1 MKQLTDTIGM
11 SLCSLTLMFSSA
23 LFWLPVQAQTVPSGT
38 ARPALTVTVTQP
50 QLAALPA
57 TIRANGN
64 IAAWQEA
71 SVGAQVGGLRIAEV
85 RVNVGD
91 HVKRNQVLAVFAK
104 DTVLADLAV
113 QKAQESE
120 AVAALA
126 DAEVNASRARSLK
139 SSGALSAQ
147 QINQYFTAQQTAA
160 ARVQAARAHRQN
172 QELRL
177 KFTEVLAPDDGVI
190 SARQAT
196 VGAVL
201 PLGAELFKMVRQ
213 NRLELRADV
222 VSEELSRIKIG
233 MPVEVFP
240 ASFLKGQ
247 PPLLGQV
254 RVIGPTVDPQA
265 RTAIVY
271 VDLPV
276 QASDGPP
283 VRAGMFAS
291 GVFNLGDSQGL
302 TLPQE
307 SVVMRDGFSY
317 VFKLGA
323 GQRVEQVRVQVG
335 RRVGGRIEI
344 LSGVRP
350 SDEIVESGAGFLV
363 NDDLVSV
370 DRSKAEPKSS
380 LSPRSSIPAAP
391 RSAVAGSNNA

>member
-1 MKQLTDTIGM
+1 MKSFTKTSGV
-11 SLCSLTLMFSSA
+11 SLLSISLILASA
-23 LFWLPVQAQTVPSGT
+23 LLWMPSPAQAAQPSV
-38 ARPALTVTVTQP
+38 ARPALTVTITKPQVTN
-50 QLAALPA
+50 LPA

-64 IAAWQEA
+64 IAAWQDA
-71 SVGAQVGGLRIAEV
+71 SVGAQVGGLRIADV

-91 HVKRNQVLAVFAK
+91 HVKRDQVLAVFAK

-113 QKAQESE
+113 QKAQEAE

-126 DAEVNASRARSLK
+126 DAEANAARARSLK
-139 SSGALSAQ
+139 TSGALSAQ
-147 QINQYFTAQQTAA
+147 QISQYLTAQQTAA
-160 ARVQAARAHRQN
+160 ARVQAARAHRQT

-190 SARQAT
+190 SARQAS
-196 VGAVL
+196 VGAVV
-201 PLGAELFKMVRQ
+201 PVGAELFKMVRQ
-213 NRLELRADV
+213 NRLEWRADV
-222 VSEELSRIKIG
+222 VSEELSRIKPG
-233 MPVEVFP
+233 MSVDVMP

-247 PPLLGQV
+247 PPLPGKV

-276 QASDGPP
+276 QANDGPP
-283 VRAGMFAS
+283 VRAGMFAT

-323 GQRVEQVRVQVG
+323 GQRVEQVRVQIG
-335 RRVGGRIEI
+335 RRVDARVEI
-344 LSGVRP
+344 LSGI
-350 SDEIVESGAGFLV
+350 SATDEVVESGAGFLV
-363 NDDLVSV
+363 NDDLIST
-370 DRSKAEPKSS
+370 K
-380 LSPRSSIPAAP
+380 
-391 RSAVAGSNNA
+391 

>member
-1 MKQLTDTIGM
+1 
-11 SLCSLTLMFSSA
+11 MFSSDFVA
-23 LFWLPVQAQTVPSGT
+23 APELAQAAQPGV
-38 ARPALTVTVTQP
+38 ARPALTVTVTRP
-50 QLAALPA
+50 QLANLPA

-91 HVKRNQVLAVFAK
+91 HVKRDQVLAVFAK

-126 DAEVNASRARSLK
+126 DAEANASRARSLK
-139 SSGALSAQ
+139 TSGALSAQ
-147 QINQYFTAQQTAA
+147 QISQYLTAQQTAA
-160 ARVQAARAHRQN
+160 ARVQAARAQRQT

-190 SARQAT
+190 SARQAS
-196 VGAVL
+196 VGAVV
-201 PLGAELFKMVRQ
+201 PVGAELFKMLRK
-213 NRLELRADV
+213 NRLEWRAEV
-222 VSEELSRIKIG
+222 VSEELSRIKMG
-233 MPVEVFP
+233 MSVSVSP
-240 ASFLKGQ
+240 ASFLKGE
-247 PPLLGQV
+247 PPLIGKV

-271 VDLPV
+271 VDLPA
-276 QASDGPP
+276 QSNEGAP

-291 GVFNLGDSQGL
+291 GVFNLGDSQGM

-323 GQRVEQVRVQVG
+323 SQRVEQVRVKIG
-335 RRVGGRIEI
+335 RRVGARVEI
-344 LSGVRP
+344 LSGVLAT
-350 SDEIVESGAGFLV
+350 DEVVESGAGFLV

-370 DRSKAEPKSS
+370 M
-380 LSPRSSIPAAP
+380 SPIKK
-391 RSAVAGSNNA
+391 